1 MSIISHRHKFIFVC
15 PRKVATTSI
24 LASLAPLCA
33 DADVIVGD
41 PWTVSVPAVD
51 ADRFRMPPSR
61 NAHLFPGSAGLR
73 GGRHILPAAIR
84 QTLAGGAW
92 DDYFKFTVV
101 RNPWDWFVSLYCW
114 KVRGDWPR
122 YRLGGGPAG
131 HRSLRGLLRTRYRLY
146 RSWPNYA
153 LGRHRRNVEMIL
165 KRGWFA
171 RFISDLPGFYFLDGR
186 RYADYYV
193 RFEHLQRDFDEVC
206 RRLQLPR
213 RPLPRTKNRLRDA
226 NDHYRDY
233 YTDWSRAQ
241 VAGQLQPIIDAFGY
255 RF

>member
-1 MSIISHRHKFIFVC
+1 MSGLRAEHRRGETKLTIIS
-15 PRKVATTSI
+15 
-24 LASLAPLCA
+24 
-33 DADVIVGD
+33 D
-41 PWTVSVPAVD
+41 PWDQSCPDMDDDQCRLIPLRD
-51 ADRFRMPPSR
+51 AHFFSDLTQM
-61 NAHLFPGSAGLR
+61 R
-73 GGRHILPAAIR
+73 GGQRHIPPETIR
-84 QTLAGGAW
+84 KNLTKSLL
-92 DDYFKFTVV
+92 DEYFKFTVV

-131 HRSLRGLLRTRYRLY
+131 HRSLRGLLRTRYRLC

-153 LGRHRRNVEMIL
+153 LGRHRRNVELIL